1 MFQSTDSGIEKHDNM
16 PIVCFRI
23 ENGISNRVTQRS
35 SLTVEVVVQELE
47 QLVVLLGQVGEVD
60 EKPAKIKHENSRYT
74 ERDDE
79 MEDIICFS
87 WLFGQLCKSIV
98 PILSDRSDVL
108 LLHLSALI
116 LVSKYDRRH

>member
-1 MFQSTDSGIEKHDNM
+1 M

-60 EKPAKIKHENSRYT
+60 EKPAKIRHENSRYT
-74 ERDDE
+74 DE
-79 MEDIICFS
+79 MSMEYIICCS

>member
-1 MFQSTDSGIEKHDNM
+1 M
-16 PIVCFRI
+16 
-23 ENGISNRVTQRS
+23 TQRS
-35 SLTVEVVVQELE
+35 SLTVEVVIQELE

-60 EKPAKIKHENSRYT
+60 EKPAKVKHENSRYT

-79 MEDIICFS
+79 MSMEYIICFFS

-98 PILSDRSDVL
+98 PILSDLSDVL